1 MNESGVAIVGARSGS
16 LWTNLLKANL
26 PGWGYPGAIWPVS
39 RSRKEV
45 DGMAT
50 VPSLGDL
57 PAVPD
62 AVILATGVKETIE
75 LTRASVALGIPH
87 IVAIADGF
95 AERGTEEGIA
105 LQQELGALVAGTQ
118 SRLYGPNGLGF
129 ADFRSG
135 LCPLSVPLPL
145 DLAVGGVSIVSQ
157 SGSLLS
163 SIAGGLVA
171 EGVGAD
177 WAISIGNGAAFHV
190 VDALEYLVTR
200 RTTRIVC
207 GYIESFGLASRER
220 VERVLDAAQAAGQQ
234 IVLVKAGASERSAR
248 IALSH
253 TASVAGSDRVVGD
266 LLRRHG
272 VIRAADTE
280 ELVRT
285 VTLLDYLGSRG
296 RKPGEA
302 GGLAVLEGSGGAAA
316 QVADGLLA
324 AGVRL
329 AEWSP
334 ATLDALESIAPPGAY
349 VQNPVDLT
357 ASPKPP
363 GAIDH
368 AYETVYRDPDVAAV
382 FVPWA
387 LTFPAGDDGRELHEE
402 TMDRYCWLTRQTGTP
417 TIFCA
422 ANVQRWTPWMK
433 KYMQVH
439 PEMLVVRGLGATL
452 RSLAT
457 IYPARPAESGPAPD
471 PAAVAG
477 TLVAEAEGREIL
489 GGLGAPLV
497 AGSLWRP
504 PFGPVQGL
512 SFPCVVKAVVPGLAH
527 RARLGAVVL
536 GCRDEAEVMAAR
548 DTILA
553 SLATAGIPAGRLDG
567 LLVEEMVFGPEL
579 LVGFNRDPWYG
590 PYVVLARGGVN
601 VEEQHPILL
610 DLPPEPSMVHA
621 ALAELRLIGNA
632 GPDLAGTVALIA
644 DLSAQFVAGHLAG
657 YRTVELNP
665 VILTSAGPKIADV
678 LLVRA
683 DPSQAGKGVPA

>member
-1 MNESGVAIVGARSGS
+1 MAIVGARSGS

-39 RSRKEV
+39 RSRREV
-45 DGMAT
+45 DGMLT
-50 VPSLGDL
+50 VPSLQDL

-62 AVILATGVKETIE
+62 AVILATGVKDTIK
-75 LTRASVALGIPH
+75 LTRTSVALGIPH
-87 IVAIADGF
+87 VVAIADGF
-95 AERGTEEGIA
+95 AERGTAEGLA
-105 LQQELGALVAGTQ
+105 LQQELAGLVAGTQ
-118 SRLYGPNGLGF
+118 TRLYGPNGLGF

-135 LCPLSVPLPL
+135 LCPLSIPLPS
-145 DLAVGGVSIVSQ
+145 DLAVGGVSIISQ

-163 SIAGGLVA
+163 SIAGGLVG

-177 WAISIGNGAAFHV
+177 WAVSIGNGAAFHV

-200 RTTRIVC
+200 STTRIIC
-207 GYIESFGLASRER
+207 GYIESFGSATRER
-220 VERVLDAAQAAGQQ
+220 VERVLDAARAAGQH

-253 TASVAGSDRVVGD
+253 TASVAGSDRVIGD
-266 LLRRHG
+266 LLHRHG
-272 VIRAADTE
+272 VLRAADTE

-285 VTLLDYLGSRG
+285 VTLLDYLGSLGRG
-296 RKPGEA
+296 PGED

-324 AGVRL
+324 AGVRM

-363 GAIDH
+363 GAIDQ

-387 LTFPAGDDGRELHEE
+387 LTFPAGGDGRELHEE
-402 TMDRYCWLTRQTGTP
+402 TMDRYCRLTRQTGTP

-422 ANVQRWTPWMK
+422 ANVQRWTPWIK
-433 KYMQVH
+433 KYQQEH

-452 RSLAT
+452 RSFAT
-457 IYPARPAESGPAPD
+457 IYPARRSGAGPAVD
-471 PAAVAG
+471 PAAAAG
-477 TLVAEAEGREIL
+477 TLVGEAQGREIL
-489 GGLGAPLV
+489 GGLGAPLA
-497 AGSLWRP
+497 AGTLWRP
-504 PFGPVQGL
+504 PFGPLGNVAY
-512 SFPCVVKAVVPGLAH
+512 PCVVKAVVPGLAH
-527 RARLGAVVL
+527 RARLGAVVI
-536 GCRDEAEVMAAR
+536 GCRDEIEVLAAR
-548 DTILA
+548 DTILDN
-553 SLATAGIPAGRLDG
+553 LAVAGIPAGQLEG
-567 LLVEEMVFGPEL
+567 LLIEEMVFGPEL

-590 PYVVLARGGVN
+590 PYAALARGGVN
-601 VEEQHPILL
+601 VEEQRPILL
-610 DLPPEPSMVHA
+610 DLPPDPARTRA
-621 ALAELRLIGNA
+621 ALTDLGLIARA
-632 GPDLAGTVALIA
+632 GPGLDATAALIT
-644 DLSAQFVAGHLAG
+644 DLSAEFVAGQLAG

-665 VILTSAGPKIADV
+665 VILTPAGPKIADV

-683 DPSQAGKGVPA
+683 APAQEAEKGVPGC

>member
-1 MNESGVAIVGARSGS
+1 MAIVGARSGS

-26 PGWGYPGAIWPVS
+26 LGWGYPGAIWPVS
-39 RSRKEV
+39 RSRREV
-45 DGMAT
+45 DGMVTFA
-50 VPSLGDL
+50 SLADL
-57 PAVPD
+57 PDLPD

-75 LTRASVALGIPH
+75 LARTSVAMGIPH

-95 AERGTEEGIA
+95 AERGTPEGLA
-105 LQQELGALVAGTQ
+105 LQQELAQLVTGTQ
-118 SRLYGPNGLGF
+118 TRLYGPNGLGF

-135 LCPLSVPLPL
+135 LCPLSVPLPR
-145 DLAVGGVSIVSQ
+145 DLAVGSVSIVSQ

-177 WAISIGNGAAFHV
+177 WAASIGNGAAFHV

-200 RTTRIVC
+200 DTTKIIC
-207 GYIESFGLASRER
+207 GYIESFGSASRER
-220 VERVLDAAQAAGQQ
+220 VERVLEAARAAGQH

-253 TASVAGSDRVVGD
+253 TASVAGSDAVIGD
-266 LLRRHG
+266 LLHRHG

-285 VTLLDYLGSRG
+285 VTLLDYLGSLGRG
-296 RKPGEA
+296 PGED

-316 QVADGLLA
+316 QVADSLLA

-329 AEWSP
+329 AQWSP
-334 ATLDALESIAPPGAY
+334 ATLHALESIAPPGAY

-357 ASPKPP
+357 ASPKAP
-363 GAIDH
+363 GAIDQ

-387 LTFPAGDDGRELHEE
+387 LTFPAGNDGRELHEE
-402 TMDRYCWLTRQTGTP
+402 TMDRYCLLTRQTGTP

-433 KYMQVH
+433 AYQREH
-439 PEMLVVRGLGATL
+439 PEMLVVRGLGATV
-452 RSLAT
+452 RSFAT
-457 IYPARPAESGPAPD
+457 IYPAGQAGAGHAPD
-471 PAAVAG
+471 PAAAAG
-477 TLVAEAEGREIL
+477 TLVGEAQGREIL
-489 GGLGAPLV
+489 SRLGAPLA
-497 AGSLWRP
+497 AGTLWPP
-504 PFGPVQGL
+504 PFDPVPDVV
-512 SFPCVVKAVVPGLAH
+512 FPCVVKAVVPGLAH
-527 RARLGAVVL
+527 RARIGAVVV
-536 GCRDEAEVMAAR
+536 GCRDQAEVAAAR

-553 SLATAGIPAGRLDG
+553 SLGAAGIGAGRLAG

-579 LVGFNRDPWYG
+579 LIGFNRDPWYG

-601 VEEQHPILL
+601 VEEQRPVLL
-610 DLPPEPSMVHA
+610 DLPPDPSGAAA
-621 ALAELRLIGNA
+621 ALADLGLIGSA
-632 GPDLAGTVALIA
+632 GQDLAATAALIA
-644 DLSAQFVAGHLAG
+644 ELSREFVAGRLAG
-657 YRTVELNP
+657 YGTVELNP
-665 VILTSAGPKIADV
+665 VILTAAGPRIADV
-678 LLVRA
+678 LLVTA
-683 DPSQAGKGVPA
+683 EPATAGKGVPAC